1 MKIPR
6 FKFSL
11 SLSLFFSLSRRDNSN
26 DFYLKLSY
34 YYIVTRRNSI

>member
-6 FKFSL
+6 FKF

-26 DFYLKLSY
+26 DFYLKLKLLLY
-34 YYIVTRRNSI
+34 RNAA